1 MDIDLLS
8 KMIKE
13 LILEHDRVCLPGLG
27 TFVAETVPASFSD
40 KGYTINPPYRKLSF
54 RPVQENDGL
63 LAGLYMS
70 ENSVSR
76 EVAMVAIDEFVSGMK
91 EVLEKKKNVVFPGLG
106 RLRATRE
113 NNFFFVSDEDLDIYP
128 EGFGLGPVSLKS
140 HVETKEELS
149 AALGSLKEIIVQ
161 TQENDG
167 SGHESV
173 ASGDS
178 VPEESAA
185 AAETPS
191 EAGGSGSPAPAEPVA
206 EDASMESPEENTV
219 DKDVSV
225 ESPEKDAMYEDV
237 SVESPEEDTM
247 EDAVSGESQTAVAES
262 AGCDEKDSAAGCENP
277 VQRGKRGRVI
287 RYILISAAVLV
298 LLLAVYMIVA
308 RIFPDMMDTLLYDK
322 EEYEILHNISLF
334 QN

>member
-191 EAGGSGSPAPAEPVA
+191 EAGGSGSPALAEPVA
-206 EDASMESPEENTV
+206 EDASM
-219 DKDVSV
+219 
-225 ESPEKDAMYEDV
+225 
-237 SVESPEEDTM
+237 ESPEEDTM

-277 VQRGKRGRVI
+277 VRRGKRGRVI

>member
-191 EAGGSGSPAPAEPVA
+191 EAGGSGSPALAEPVA
-206 EDASMESPEENTV
+206 EDASM
-219 DKDVSV
+219 
-225 ESPEKDAMYEDV
+225 
-237 SVESPEEDTM
+237 ESPEEDTM

-262 AGCDEKDSAAGCENP
+262 AGCDEKDSAAWCENP
-277 VQRGKRGRVI
+277 VRRGKRGRVI

>member
-206 EDASMESPEENTV
+206 EDASMESPEE
-219 DKDVSV
+219 
-225 ESPEKDAMYEDV
+225 DAMYEDV

>member
-161 TQENDG
+161 TRENDG

-219 DKDVSV
+219 DK
-225 ESPEKDAMYEDV
+225 DV

>member
-225 ESPEKDAMYEDV
+225 ESPE
-237 SVESPEEDTM
+237 EDTM

-277 VQRGKRGRVI
+277 VRRGKRGRVI

>member
-206 EDASMESPEENTV
+206 EDASMESPEE
-219 DKDVSV
+219 
-225 ESPEKDAMYEDV
+225 
-237 SVESPEEDTM
+237 DTM